1 MPSLAAP
8 PGSTPGGAEGRR
20 GAITAALAL
29 CLALAGG
36 PAWAAEPGGAQR
48 SAAAE
53 DDRPVVMVWPG
64 EPAAPVDQAEAAL
77 QAEGIEVVSHAPVRE
92 AVAGHRAARAEREQ
106 AGRVRVEEA
115 LAAAQ
120 ARYLE
125 LDFEGAIATLD
136 AVQAEALAVARP
148 GRCEGLWELAFRQG
162 LGRWASGEQTGARA
176 RFELALALDPER
188 RPLGE
193 LYGPD
198 VTAAFL
204 QAVEAR
210 SARLARPVPLRVVPT
225 DAAVE
230 LDCRAVDERAPAVLP
245 GLHVVRVAAPGFR
258 PWTGVVDLGV
268 EPTLEVVLEPVPTSR
283 EPARAF
289 AEGTDADAV
298 DDGSTSAHAVVLA
311 LARAHGAEAVLVVG
325 SDGAGVR
332 VRPWGR
338 DGIGSAVERAE
349 LETALRVALG
359 LLDAD
364 GDLRAPAPSMG
375 RAPKDRREPG
385 RTSRTR
391 KPVVR
396 TWWLWTIV
404 GGVAAGTALGLGLGL
419 GLREPAPGR
428 LVIVAR

>member
-1 MPSLAAP
+1 MPSLAAVRISAP
-8 PGSTPGGAEGRR
+8 RGAEGRR
-20 GAITAALAL
+20 GAIAVVTAL

-36 PAWAAEPGGAQR
+36 PAWAASPGGAGR
-48 SAAAE
+48 SAPA
-53 DDRPVVMVWPG
+53 DDERPVVMVWPG
-64 EPAAPVDQAEAAL
+64 EPAAPVDQAEAVL
-77 QAEGIEVVSHAPVRE
+77 RAEGIEVVPRAPVRE
-92 AVAGHRAARAEREQ
+92 AVAGHRAARTEREQ
-106 AGRVRVEEA
+106 AQRERVEEA
-115 LAAAQ
+115 LEVAQ

-125 LDFEGAIATLD
+125 LDFEAAIATLD
-136 AVQAEALAVARP
+136 AAQAEAIAVARP

-162 LGRWASGEQTGARA
+162 LGRWAAGEQADARA
-176 RFELALALDPER
+176 RFELALALDAER

-230 LDCRAVDERAPAVLP
+230 LDCRAVDDRAPSVLP
-245 GLHVVRVAAPGFR
+245 GLHVVRVTAPGFR
-258 PWTGVVDLGV
+258 PWAGVVDLGA
-268 EPTLEVVLEPVPTSR
+268 EPTIEVVLEPVPASR
-283 EPARAF
+283 EPARRW

-311 LARAHGAEAVLVVG
+311 LAHAHGAEAVLVVG
-325 SDGAGVR
+325 HDGEGVR

-338 DGIGSAVERAE
+338 DGIGSAVERGE
-349 LETALRVALG
+349 LEPALRAALG

-364 GDLRAPAPSMG
+364 GELRAPAPSVG
-375 RAPKDRREPG
+375 RAPIDRDVPG
-385 RTSRTR
+385 PTSRRRT
-391 KPVVR
+391 PVVR
-396 TWWLWTIV
+396 TWWFWTIV
-404 GGVAAGTALGLGLGL
+404 GGVAAGTTLGLGLGL